1 MLNNFSQ
8 EYYNC
13 ALCQEVQH
21 QISSYKPHNFL
32 HSQHT
37 EEVKLRLG
45 QCIANFSSGKEKKT
59 FIRPSTCKTSNS
71 NSAGRQPY
79 DFIQMTGKSN
89 NFQLPTNYKKYGIY
103 ALIF

>member
-1 MLNNFSQ
+1 MLNNSSQ

-32 HSQHT
+32 NSHHT
-37 EEVKLRLG
+37 VEVKLRFG
-45 QCIANFSSGKEKKT
+45 QGIISFSSKRT
-59 FIRPSTCKTSNS
+59 FIRPSTCETSNYD
-71 NSAGRQPY
+71 SAGRQSY
-79 DFIQMTGKSN
+79 DFIQVTGKSN

-103 ALIF
+103 ALMF